1 MLFLCGMKTVNI
13 ISGRIYKTTFING
26 KIYIG
31 QNSENNLE
39 INDPFYMG
47 SFDNHTV
54 YEDLKNNSNWNC
66 QTPYYTR
73 RKVIWESNETTR
85 NELSKKEIEL
95 IKEFKSYLPEVG
107 YNRNKF
113 KSL

>member
-1 MLFLCGMKTVNI
+1 MLFLCGMKTVKI

-54 YEDLKNNSNWNC
+54 YEDLKNKSNWNC
-66 QTPYYTR
+66 QIPYYTT
-73 RKVIWESNETTR
+73 RKVIWESNETTC